1 MRNDNIIYAQVLLLD
16 GKIEN
21 WKICQDR
28 KNSPLEF
35 KAYWNRE
42 RVNEYTMETIV
53 FKVEEVEVPEGW
65 DFNSY
70 VYNVLGPRWIN
81 QWQYADNYKLG
92 RSEEKTLNE
101 WIEEVRSFEE
111 SFNGRFKF
119 VGQLGAN

>member
-21 WKICQDR
+21 WKICQDK

-42 RVNEYTMETIV
+42 RIADYTMETFV
-53 FKVEEVEVPEGW
+53 FKAEETDVPEGW
-65 DFNSY
+65 NFNSY
-70 VYNVLGPRWIN
+70 VYNVLGPRWVN
-81 QWQYADNYKLG
+81 QWEYADDYRLG
-92 RSEEKTLNE
+92 KSAEQTLDDIEKEL
-101 WIEEVRSFEE
+101 E
-111 SFNGRFKF
+111 SINRAFGGRFQM